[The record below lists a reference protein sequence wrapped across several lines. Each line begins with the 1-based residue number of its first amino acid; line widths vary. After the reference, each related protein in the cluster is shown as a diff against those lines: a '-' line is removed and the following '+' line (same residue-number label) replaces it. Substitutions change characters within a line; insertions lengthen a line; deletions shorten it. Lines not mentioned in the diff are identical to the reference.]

1 MCKSICDPNLFLHE
15 LLREAAQSHIWKEN
29 LQPHVDHSHSHTTLT
44 EIIINFRRGKNRCQ
58 SQAKTFKQNSPDTR
72 IHIHCIVNILLEVDF
87 QTEIFALFSGF
98 MGYLTMTTKY
108 IWHILS
114 FFCSCFFFN
123 PV

>member
-29 LQPHVDHSHSHTTLT
+29 LQPHVDHSHTTLT

-58 SQAKTFKQNSPDTR
+58 SHAKTFKQNSPDTR